1 MTTVQ
6 EATAALA
13 ASESAAA
20 LELTCIAKSFD
31 KVPAV
36 DGISWTVRRGEFVG
50 LLGPNGAGKTTL
62 ISIIAG
68 LVKNDSGQARV
79 LGLDTANEASR
90 VKGVLGVVPQDLA
103 IYPELSARENLRF
116 FGAMYGLRGR
126 ELKGRVDDALRRVG
140 LVDRAERPSVGKFS
154 GAQKRRL
161 NIAAALLHRPE
172 ILILDEPT
180 VGVGPQS
187 RNYIFDTLRELNDE
201 GMTIVYVTHYME
213 EVEAL
218 CRTVA
223 IVDHGRIIEEGPLD
237 EVLARHGSSL
247 VRLTL
252 RPEERRL
259 AVALL
264 EKHPKV
270 TYRIT
275 GDDILQI
282 SARALQDAIALVTTI
297 LTDIAPNPETCQI
310 LPPSLET
317 VFIELTGNQLRDP

>member
-1 MTTVQ
+1 MTTFQ
-6 EATAALA
+6 QAPAGSA
-13 ASESAAA
+13 ASGTDAA
-20 LELTCIAKSFD
+20 LELNSIVKSFGTTL
-31 KVPAV
+31 AV
-36 DGISWTVRRGEFVG
+36 DGISWTVRRGDFVG

-79 LGLDTANEASR
+79 LTIDTSKEPNR
-90 VKGVLGVVPQDLA
+90 VKGVLGIVPQDLA
-103 IYPELSARENLRF
+103 VYPELSARDNLQF

-126 ELKGRVDDALRRVG
+126 ELKSRIDDALRRVG
-140 LVDRAERPSVGKFS
+140 LDDRAARPAVGKFS
-154 GAQKRRL
+154 GGQKRRL
-161 NIAAALLHRPE
+161 NIAAALLHRPQ

-180 VGVGPQS
+180 VGIDPQS
-187 RNYIFDTLRELNDE
+187 RNYIFDTLRELNRG

-237 EVLARHGSSL
+237 DILARHGTSL

-252 RPEERRL
+252 RPEELRS

-264 EKHPKV
+264 EQHPEV
-270 TYRIT
+270 THRIT
-275 GDDILQI
+275 GDGVLQI
-282 SARALQDAIALVTTI
+282 SSRALQDAVALVTRI
-297 LTDIAPNPETCQI
+297 LADIAPNPESCQI

-317 VFIELTGNQLRDP
+317 VFIELTGNQLRDA